1 VKRSKSEIYLHF
13 VWATHQRLPLITSDM
28 EPHLYNVL
36 IKQAECLG
44 CKVLALG
51 GLPDHVHLLLRM
63 PAKRSP
69 SELMQQIKGA
79 SSASARVNVR
89 PTQRLSAEPFGWQD
103 GYGVFSLS
111 RSHLK
116 RVVAYIENQ
125 KKRHASGK
133 LWPEWEEVDEE
144 V

>member
-1 VKRSKSEIYLHF
+1 MKRSKSEIYLHF
-13 VWATHQRLPLITSDM
+13 VWATYRRLPLITAALEPCLYQALM
-28 EPHLYNVL
+28 E
-36 IKQAECLG
+36 QAERLG

-79 SSASARVNVR
+79 SSAWARVSIR
-89 PTQRLSAEPFGWQD
+89 PSQELSREPFGWQD

-116 RVVAYIENQ
+116 RVVSYVENQ

-144 V
+144 G